1 MLTRDERQVE
11 LKRLAGLPNGRDKL
25 FAILTR
31 GFIPFVKLPIP
42 TLMIEA
48 ILDAEYPRP
57 A

>member
-1 MLTRDERQVE
+1 MLTREERRAE
-11 LKRLAGLPNGRDKL
+11 LRHLAALPNGRDKL
-25 FAILTR
+25 YALLTR
-31 GFIPFVKLPIP
+31 AFIPFVKLPIP